1 MTPADPSGTG
11 PTPER
16 PKRDEV
22 RRSSNRNVVLFC
34 LASFGLMAALT
45 AAAVPLYRIFCQTT
59 GYNGTPVRAEKAPD
73 GTVDRVITI
82 RFDANVT
89 PGMPWTFEPV
99 QRTLNVKVGEST
111 LAFYR
116 AHNQSDK
123 PVTGAASFNVAP
135 DVAGS
140 YFSKIQCFC
149 FTEQTLAAG
158 ESVEMPV
165 SFFVDPAIMKDRDA
179 DAVRD
184 ITLSYTFYP
193 VAAKTGAKAEAKPE
207 PEAPRQGG

>member
-1 MTPADPSGTG
+1 MMMADPHGTG
-11 PTPER
+11 AAPDAH
-16 PKRDEV
+16 KHDQV
-22 RRSSNRNVVLFC
+22 RRASNRSVVLLC
-34 LASFGLMAALT
+34 IASFGFMAGLT
-45 AAAVPLYRIFCQTT
+45 AAAVPLYRMFCQST

-73 GTVDRVITI
+73 AVVDRVITI

-89 PGMPWTFEPV
+89 PGMAWTFEPV
-99 QRTLNVKVGEST
+99 QRTIDVKVGEST

-116 AHNQSDK
+116 AHNTSDK
-123 PVTGAASFNVAP
+123 AITGAASFNVAP

-165 SFFVDPAIMKDRDA
+165 SFFVDPSIMKDRDA
-179 DAVRD
+179 DSVRD

-193 VAAKTGAKAEAKPE
+193 VAETNGAKAEAKPE
-207 PEAPRQGG
+207 TPRRGS